1 MPYLLYLL
9 VSLGSITF
17 LTGLLGSSH
26 PPCLS
31 PSFYPTSPPHLTT
44 PYSPTPTQLIA
55 SPPQPFSLNADRIF
69 LTCLKTLSWYSCLQ
83 DLSLHSLVWH
93 VRPMVIQLL
102 PDAPDTPVS
111 TPKSDPF
118 LLSQLDSLPAFC
130 TFACTVFS
138 AGNALSVTGLP
149 SPLLYFCVIRL

>member
-1 MPYLLYLL
+1 MGKNYDVASS

-55 SPPQPFSLNADRIF
+55 SPPLAF
-69 LTCLKTLSWYSCLQ
+69 LFKCRSDIPYLFENPRMVFMPAGFKSSPP
-83 DLSLHSLVWH
+83 SVA

-102 PDAPDTPVS
+102 PDAPVS
-111 TPKSDPF
+111 CPITVLVGEIQRVIPFFSLSLILF
-118 LLSQLDSLPAFC
+118 LLFVLVRVLFSLLGMPF
-130 TFACTVFS
+130 
-138 AGNALSVTGLP
+138 P
-149 SPLLYFCVIRL
+149 

>member
-1 MPYLLYLL
+1 MGKNYDVASS

-55 SPPQPFSLNADRIF
+55 SPPLAF
-69 LTCLKTLSWYSCLQ
+69 LFKCRSDIPYLFENP
-83 DLSLHSLVWH
+83 
-93 VRPMVIQLL
+93 RMVFM
-102 PDAPDTPVS
+102 PAGFKSSPPSVACEAHGNPATP
-111 TPKSDPF
+111 
-118 LLSQLDSLPAFC
+118 
-130 TFACTVFS
+130 
-138 AGNALSVTGLP
+138 
-149 SPLLYFCVIRL
+149 